1 MPNIPL
7 KQYWPYVMPGLRRI
21 LTLGQ
26 IWQLIVNPDPDKN
39 LHKKSQCICRNIF
52 LSLLVINRFKVGVHF
67 GFDLRTPFLH
77 IPGCFGFDLVQIP
90 GRLAQIEKQR
100 RSNEQHQPL
109 DIIFPVNSNI
119 VLRIY
124 NSPTPQK
131 YFSFKV
137 ESKKKKRLPRNSS
150 SVQRASKEMVAN
162 NSSAG
167 WGLFWSWLFCKKTN
181 DLEIEVKRK
190 KNFRFL
196 RFAFYEEYEYD
207 YEYDPTLPLDEVS
220 YEIKKS
226 G

>member
-1 MPNIPL
+1 
-7 KQYWPYVMPGLRRI
+7 MPGLRRI

-26 IWQLIVNPDPDKN
+26 IWQLIVYPDPDKN

-52 LSLLVINRFKVGVHF
+52 LILLNRFKVGVHF

-137 ESKKKKRLPRNSS
+137 ESKKKKRLPRNNS
-150 SVQRASKEMVAN
+150 SVQWASKEMAAN

-167 WGLFWSWLFCKKTN
+167 WGLFSLWLFCKEDKWLGN
-181 DLEIEVKRK
+181 WRKRK
-190 KNFRFL
+190 
-196 RFAFYEEYEYD
+196 
-207 YEYDPTLPLDEVS
+207 
-220 YEIKKS
+220 
-226 G
+226 